1 MRYGKKWRTVLVLVD
16 SSSQLNL
23 VDFDFAEDLGIP
35 VKEIEFADK
44 IKEHPQ
50 LALRKPLPLRQEL
63 LISKE
68 SFLLKYELKDR
79 LGNKYTGE
87 DQFYVAKDLM
97 DLGIV
102 GVGFIKKHNIPVTKL
117 ERLKI
122 IRGTD

>member
-1 MRYGKKWRTVLVLVD
+1 
-16 SSSQLNL
+16 

-35 VKEIEFADK
+35 VKETEFTDK
-44 IKEHPQ
+44 IQEHPQ

-63 LISKE
+63 LVLKN

-79 LGNKYTGE
+79 LCNKYTGE
-87 DQFYVAKDLM
+87 DWFYMAKDLM

-102 GVGFIKKHNIPVTKL
+102 GVDFIKKHNIPVTEL

-122 IRGTD
+122 IRGTDRNQKVPS